1 MGVSE
6 NNNGVDNMILEMFI
20 TLVFGVVE
28 LLIGII
34 PDIQLSAGFLDSMG
48 SVATVVGYM
57 SYVLP
62 MGTMALCVGVFI
74 TLNNIK
80 FIIGIFNFV
89 IRKIPFI
96 N

>member
-1 MGVSE
+1 
-6 NNNGVDNMILEMFI
+6 MILEMLISLIFGI
-20 TLVFGVVE
+20 VEILVS
-28 LLIGII
+28 II
-34 PDIQLSAGFLDSMG
+34 PDIQLSDGFMNAMG
-48 SVATVVGYM
+48 SVSTVVGYM